1 MHFSFFLRH
10 GSGGSMFARRSD
22 FSSFNVLP
30 RHKINSYH
38 IKVGADLVQF
48 IHVVLF
54 AHSPVC
60 FPGFVHA
67 LMVMTLIVMKG
78 SYFFPSDRF
87 LFLNCGSEACACA
100 MLF

>member
-1 MHFSFFLRH
+1 MELGRGAHTGTPTSRPNDLLQLPLFFYIFMFLYFSLLFPRH
-10 GSGGSMFARRSD
+10 GSGGSMFARRAD

-30 RHKINSYH
+30 RDKINSYH

-60 FPGFVHA
+60 FPNGNN
-67 LMVMTLIVMKG
+67 G
-78 SYFFPSDRF
+78 NDSY
-87 LFLNCGSEACACA
+87 
-100 MLF
+100 

>member
-1 MHFSFFLRH
+1 MGNAGVLPTYPVPDSVYSCFSGSLSSIIISFLLPRPH
-10 GSGGSMFARRSD
+10 GSGGSMFARRAD

-30 RHKINSYH
+30 RDKINSYH

-60 FPGFVHA
+60 FPNGNSGNDF
-67 LMVMTLIVMKG
+67 
-78 SYFFPSDRF
+78 Y
-87 LFLNCGSEACACA
+87 
-100 MLF
+100 

>member
-1 MHFSFFLRH
+1 
-10 GSGGSMFARRSD
+10 MFARRAD

-60 FPGFVHA
+60 FSGLFHA
-67 LMVMTLIVMKG
+67 LMVMTLMVMQ
-78 SYFFPSDRF
+78 SVVTFVS
-87 LFLNCGSEACACA
+87 SEAWSDTRQTYW
-100 MLF
+100 LPRSSVLH

>member
-1 MHFSFFLRH
+1 
-10 GSGGSMFARRSD
+10 MFARRAD

-48 IHVVLF
+48 INVVLF

-67 LMVMTLIVMKG
+67 LMVMTLILMNG
-78 SYFFPSDRF
+78 SYFVSSDRF
-87 LFLNCGSEACACA
+87 HFFHCGSEACACA
-100 MLF
+100 SAFELRG